1 MEGPSVGN
9 PLSLPRDSE
18 GGVHQLRLKRLQG
31 IGNKSRIDACK
42 DVMEFLTTIP
52 EIHGVVEFNSLTLPL
67 QIAAILIMEEAQG
80 THQ

>member
-1 MEGPSVGN
+1 MEGPSAGN

-18 GGVHQLRLKRLQG
+18 GGVHQLRLKRLKRIQY
-31 IGNKSRIDACK
+31 KSRIDAFK

-67 QIAAILIMEEAQG
+67 QIAAILIMEEAPG

>member
-1 MEGPSVGN
+1 MEGPSAGN

-18 GGVHQLRLKRLQG
+18 GGVHQRRLKRLNR
-31 IGNKSRIDACK
+31 IGYKSRIEACQ
-42 DVMEFLTTIP
+42 DVMEFLTTIH

-67 QIAAILIMEEAQG
+67 QIAAILIMEEAPG